1 MSLIPSPHVVT
12 VREPG
17 TPTVDGFGNQV
28 PGAPT
33 TRTWAVRSI
42 DPGSSA
48 EPLGANRDLSRVEY
62 VIHADKT
69 SDAPSEDADVQVGG
83 EWFRV
88 AKRPED
94 WTRGPWPNPAAGVV
108 VLLERV
114 DG

>member
-1 MSLIPSPHVVT
+1 MSLIPSPYTLT

-17 TPTVDGFGNQV
+17 APTTDGFGNTV
-28 PGAPT
+28 PGAPST
-33 TRTWAVRSI
+33 HSWAVRSI

-48 EPLGANRDLSRVEY
+48 EPLGANRDVSLVEY
-62 VIHADKT
+62 VIQADKT
-69 SDAPSEDADVQVGG
+69 PDVPSEDADVQVAG

-94 WTRGPWPNPAAGVV
+94 WTLGPWSNPAAGVV
-108 VLLERV
+108 VLLERI